1 MSSSAKAPPA
11 TRPLWLKALL
21 TWFGLVAF
29 AIVMPLLSGLHA
41 HLLKPIQPLRQ
52 KINFNEA
59 VKHSL
64 SGQAVIVDLRPA
76 EIRRQ
81 KPVPGS
87 VILLPKKPDSP
98 EWDTVAPLLESL
110 KGTPVYII
118 FPHQDDHPARFKL
131 MSYKLDLWAID
142 MTP

>member
-11 TRPLWLKALL
+11 TRSLWLKAQL

-41 HLLKPIQPLRQ
+41 HLLKPIQPLMQ

-59 VKHSL
+59 VEHSL

-76 EIRRQ
+76 EIREQ

-87 VILLPKKPDSP
+87 VILLPKKLDSP
-98 EWDTVAPLLESL
+98 EWDMIAPLLESL

-131 MSYKLDLWAID
+131 MSYQLDLWAID